1 VVPRLC
7 SSGPSSCLTTITKA
21 FRDTAA
27 ALTTANSTAT
37 VADWKATTA
46 SKTAK
51 ATLPE
56 YDAIHYAAVG
66 VAGQPES
73 DWQNRPTF
81 QQVAMFPSHRP
92 RTTGV
97 QATGSAP
104 AAGPSR
110 PTGPPRP
117 TAAVHATNVARSP
130 TTSGRTLPATGPGTT
145 LPLLAL
151 VTLVTVA
158 VLRRTRRPRFG
169 GG

>member
-1 VVPRLC
+1 VVSRLC
-7 SSGPSSCLTTITKA
+7 SSGPSSCPASVAKA

-27 ALTTANSTAT
+27 ALRTANGTAT

-66 VAGQPES
+66 VAGQPET

-97 QATGSAP
+97 QATGPAP
-104 AAGPSR
+104 AVGPSR
-110 PTGPPRP
+110 LTGPPQP
-117 TAAVHATNVARSP
+117 TAPVHAAGVARAP

-158 VLRRTRRPRFG
+158 VLRRTRRPRWG
-169 GG
+169 G